1 MNAAAPRSAVLPIV
15 LITALFFFWG
25 AANNLND
32 VLIAHFRKAFT
43 LSDLQSGLV
52 QSAFYMGYFVFA
64 IPAALFM
71 KRWGYKGAVLLG
83 LCLFGFGALLF
94 WPAAEAN
101 SYGFFLGALFVIAS
115 GLAFLETSANPLV
128 TRLGPAE
135 GAERR
140 LNLAQAFNP
149 LGSIAGVFLGQQL
162 ILSDTGT
169 AAATS
174 VEMPYLIIALV
185 VLAWAALIAVTRFPQ
200 VATERAVETV
210 GSAAEFGM
218 LFRRRAYL
226 LGVVAQFFY
235 VGAQVGVWSYLIR
248 YLGVAVPGMSDKD
261 ASSYLMLS
269 LAVFMAGRF
278 AGAALMGAVRPARL
292 LGAFALINVALCIV
306 AALAGGWI
314 GVIAL
319 VATSFFMSIMFPT
332 IFALSIRGLGDL
344 AKPGASLLVMAIIGG
359 AVLTPLMGYVSGVSS
374 ILLAMLVPAGCFVAV
389 FVFART
395 AAATAAAP

>member
-1 MNAAAPRSAVLPIV
+1 MNAKPATGSAALPIV

-43 LSDLQSGLV
+43 LTDLQSGLV

-64 IPAALFM
+64 IPASLFM

-83 LCLFGFGALLF
+83 LCLFGLGALLF
-94 WPAAEAN
+94 WPAAETH

-128 TRLGPAE
+128 TRLGPAQ

-149 LGSIAGVFLGQQL
+149 LGSMAGVYLGQQL
-162 ILSDTGT
+162 ILGDSGP

-174 VEMPYLIIALV
+174 VETPYLIIALV
-185 VLAWAALIAVTRFPQ
+185 VLGWAALIAFTRFPTI
-200 VATERAVETV
+200 ATERAQQSVGTV
-210 GSAAEFGM
+210 AEFGQ
-218 LFRRRAYL
+218 LFRNRPYL

-248 YLGVAVPGMSDKD
+248 YLAVAVPGMSDKD
-261 ASSYLMLS
+261 AANYLILS
-269 LAVFMAGRF
+269 LAVFMLGRF
-278 AGAALMGAVRPARL
+278 VGAFLMGSFKPARL
-292 LGAFALINVALCIV
+292 LAGFAAINVVLCIV
-306 AALAGGWI
+306 AALAGGWT
-314 GVIAL
+314 GVFAL

-332 IFALSIRGLGDL
+332 IFTLSIRGMGDL
-344 AKPGASLLVMAIIGG
+344 AKPGSSLLVMSIIGG
-359 AVLTPLMGYVSGVSS
+359 AVLTPLMGWVSGSSS

-389 FVFART
+389 FAFART
-395 AAATAAAP
+395 AAAEPA

>member
-1 MNAAAPRSAVLPIV
+1 MTDKQKSAALPVI

-43 LSDLQSGLV
+43 LTDLQSGLV
-52 QSAFYMGYFVFA
+52 QSAFYAGYFIFA

-83 LCLFGFGALLF
+83 LCLFGSGALLF
-94 WPAAEAN
+94 YPAAEAH

-162 ILSDTGT
+162 ILGHIEGG
-169 AAATS
+169 ATS
-174 VEMPYLIIALV
+174 VETPYLIIALV
-185 VLAWAALIAVTRFPQ
+185 VLGWAALIAFTRFPA
-200 VATERAVETV
+200 VATERAEETI
-210 GSAAEFGM
+210 GTAAEYAT
-218 LFRRRAYL
+218 LFRTRHYM

-235 VGAQVGVWSYLIR
+235 VGAQVGVWSFLIR
-248 YLGVAVPGMSDKD
+248 YMAVAVPGMSDKD
-261 ASSYLMLS
+261 AANYLILS
-269 LAVFMAGRF
+269 LAMFMLGRF
-278 AGAALMGAVRPARL
+278 IGAFLMGMVRPARL
-292 LGAFALINVALCIV
+292 LAGFAAINVVLCVI
-306 AALAGGWI
+306 AALAGGWT
-314 GVIAL
+314 GVFAL
-319 VATSFFMSIMFPT
+319 VAASFFMSIMFPT
-332 IFALSIRGLGDL
+332 IFALSIRGMGDL
-344 AKPGASLLVMAIIGG
+344 AKPASSLLVMAVIGG
-359 AVLTPLMGYVSGVSS
+359 AVLTPLMGYVSGSHS

-389 FVFART
+389 FGFART
-395 AAATAAAP
+395 AD